1 MTDLAPPPTHRL
13 PPALALWPELRRPV
27 ARLHVSARALH
38 DLLLASLPVADSLAH
53 DRTIAER
60 TNTTPYDHLA
70 ADTIAAVCHL
80 VDALDELARPITLVA
95 PSPTPRDE
103 REI

>member
-1 MTDLAPPPTHRL
+1 MTEPAPPSPHRL
-13 PPALALWPELRRPV
+13 VPALALWPELRRPA
-27 ARLHVSARALH
+27 ARLRVSAQALH
-38 DLLLASLPVADSLAH
+38 ELLLASLPVADSLAR

-70 ADTIAAVCHL
+70 ADTIAAVCQL

-95 PSPTPRDE
+95 PSATPRDDLE
-103 REI
+103 S